1 MKVLNKSF
9 GQQRD
14 PSAAVSLDFALD
26 HEQIARDTSRA
37 VKILFE
43 RKRSKRDCETN
54 EKNEFLFI
62 FPALIS

>member
-1 MKVLNKSF
+1 MEVLNKSF
-9 GQQRD
+9 GQQID

-43 RKRSKRDCETN
+43 RKRSERDCETN
-54 EKNEFLFI
+54 EKMSFCLF